1 MLSLYHLNI
10 ITSESRLG
18 KDKLPPTDV
27 SLTNYS
33 YELCLTEC
41 NAGGTL
47 IYIRNHLAC
56 KTKNELNIYKSFE
69 LESTFTEIC
78 NLKKTNIITDRIH
91 THLNMNV
98 TEFNDD
104 HLNEIFD
111 KLSKENKT
119 IFIFGDF
126 NINLLNYDT
135 RPPTNKF
142 LDLLYLITL
151 NPIYYSP
158 RGQKGIQKN
167 LLRIFS
173 LIWLL
178 RIIFGNI
185 AAPNFDHLPQ
195 FIVIPNIYF
204 NSSYP
209 RSNKYERDWSK
220 FDQ

>member
-126 NINLLNYDT
+126 NINLLNYYT

-142 LDLLYLITL
+142 LDLLLSH
-151 NPIYYSP
+151 YSQP
-158 RGQKGIQKN
+158 HILQSTRAKRNSEKLVEN
-167 LLRIFS
+167 IFS
-173 LIWLL
+173 
-178 RIIFGNI
+178 NM
-185 AAPNFDHLPQ
+185 AAPNNF
-195 FIVIPNIYF
+195 
-204 NSSYP
+204 
-209 RSNKYERDWSK
+209 W
-220 FDQ
+220 